1 MNLPGALSDWWNTR
15 APRERTMLAVM
26 LLALVAFLAW
36 FAVMRPLGRWEAA
49 AADDRQAAA
58 AALAGV
64 RAGRAELEAFQVAL
78 PGPTSGP
85 AALQG
90 LLPRTAAAAG
100 VPLSRQQPREGLL
113 TIGIDAV
120 AAPALLAWLDTLAG
134 HGVAPVALE
143 VGERNGALYADLAFA
158 QTPPGEPAFAEPAD

>member
-1 MNLPGALSDWWNTR
+1 MNLPGSLSDWWNAR
-15 APRERTMLAVM
+15 ASRERAMLVVM
-26 LLALVAFLAW
+26 LLALVTFLAW
-36 FAVMRPLGRWEAA
+36 FAIMRPLGRWEAA
-49 AADDRQAAA
+49 AADDRQAATA
-58 AALAGV
+58 TLAGV
-64 RAGRAELEAFQVAL
+64 RAARAELDAFQ
-78 PGPTSGP
+78 
-85 AALQG
+85 AALAEPASGAGALDG

-143 VGERNGALYADLAFA
+143 AGERDGVLHAEL
-158 QTPPGEPAFAEPAD
+158 AFAEPGERAGVTDP